1 MKQLILG
8 ALACALLLSGCQPGG
23 SSKDIAEL
31 KQLVQATQAD
41 VKSIKD
47 TLDRITKPR
56 QGPPPE
62 DFNKIYDIPVGDSP
76 ILGKADAPV
85 ALVEFSDFQCPYCAR
100 VQPDLKALL
109 QKYPDKVKLV
119 FKHFPLDFHQQA
131 RPAAIATMAAQEQ
144 GKFWEMHDL
153 LFQNQ
158 AALDPAKFEEYA
170 KQAGLDVA
178 RFKKDYEAK
187 KAEYDKRV
195 TSDIQLGSQ
204 SGVMGTPSLY
214 IGGKKVQNRSVDGM
228 SAMVEEALKR
238 AGSS

>member
-1 MKQLILG
+1 MKQWMTG
-8 ALACALLLSGCQPGG
+8 ALCALLLAGCQPGG
-23 SSKDIAEL
+23 SAKDIEEL
-31 KQLVQATQAD
+31 KSGIESMRAD

-47 TLDRITKPR
+47 TLDSITKPR

-62 DFNKIYDIPVGDSP
+62 DFNKVYDIPLAGSP

-144 GKFWEMHDL
+144 GKFWEMHDI

-158 AALDPAKFEEYA
+158 QALDASKLEEYA

-178 RFKKDYEAK
+178 RFKKDFEAK
-187 KAEYDKRV
+187 KAEYDQRV
-195 TSDIQLGSQ
+195 AADMQVGAQ
-204 SGVMGTPSLY
+204 SGVQGTPSLY
-214 IGGKKVQNRSVDGM
+214 IGGKKVRDRSIPGM
-228 SAMVEEALKR
+228 SAMVEEALKK
-238 AGSS
+238 AGS

>member
-1 MKQLILG
+1 MKRLMTG
-8 ALACALLLSGCQPGG
+8 ALASALALGGCQPGG

-31 KQLVQATQAD
+31 KQGVEAMRAD

-47 TLDRITKPR
+47 TLDAITKPR

-76 ILGKADAPV
+76 IMGKADAPV

-100 VQPDLKALL
+100 VVPDLKALL
-109 QKYPDKVKLV
+109 DKYPDKVKLV
-119 FKHFPLDFHQQA
+119 YKHFPLDFHQNA

-144 GKFWEMHDL
+144 GKFWQYHDV

-158 AALDPAKFEEYA
+158 SALDGAKLEEYA

-178 RFKKDYEAK
+178 RFKKDFEAK

-195 TSDIQLGSQ
+195 AADLQLGAQ
-204 SGVMGTPSLY
+204 SGVQGTPSLY
-214 IGGKKVQNRSVDGM
+214 IGGKKVRDRSLAGM
-228 SAMVEEALKR
+228 SALVEEALKR
-238 AGSS
+238 ADQG

>member
-1 MKQLILG
+1 MKKLWFG
-8 ALACALLLSGCQPGG
+8 ALAGALLLGCQPGG
-23 SSKDIAEL
+23 SAKDIAEL
-31 KQLVQATQAD
+31 KQGVESMRAD

-47 TLDRITKPR
+47 TLDNITKPR

-62 DFNKIYDIPVGDSP
+62 DFNKIYDIPTGSSP
-76 ILGKADAPV
+76 IMGKADAPV

-109 QKYPDKVKLV
+109 EKYPDKVKLV

-144 GKFWEMHDL
+144 GKFWQMHDV

-158 AALDPAKFEEYA
+158 AGLASANMEDLA

-178 RFKKDYEAK
+178 RFKKDYSD
-187 KAEYDKRV
+187 KAADYDKRV
-195 TSDIQLGSQ
+195 ADDMQLGAQ
-204 SGVMGTPSLY
+204 SGVQGTPSLY
-214 IGGKKVQNRSVDGM
+214 IGGKKVRDRSIAGM
-228 SAMVEEALKR
+228 SGLVEEALKR